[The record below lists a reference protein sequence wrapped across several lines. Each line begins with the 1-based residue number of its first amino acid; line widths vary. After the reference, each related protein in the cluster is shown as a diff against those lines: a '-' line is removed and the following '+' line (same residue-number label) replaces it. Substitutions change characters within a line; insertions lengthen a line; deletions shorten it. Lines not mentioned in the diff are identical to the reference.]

1 MILPNY
7 NKGNLLSTF
16 CILSIT
22 FLIACLSITIQKYQI
37 ALGELQT
44 QPRPLLEILKN
55 IRNNITETTTN
66 CTNSVMENNM
76 TVKKGEEFV
85 LTCKAN
91 RTAGYTLIPEFNKDI
106 ISLIEKK
113 FQASSSRFLGAP
125 GAYIFTF
132 KALKHGSD
140 HLKILTKSAQDKGAI
155 IDQKAYSII
164 VE

>member
-16 CILSIT
+16 CILNIA
-22 FLIACLSITIQKYQI
+22 FLIACLSLTIQNSQI
-37 ALGELQT
+37 TLGESQT
-44 QPRPLLEILKN
+44 QPRPLLENLKN
-55 IRNNITETTTN
+55 IRNNITETTIN
-66 CTNSVMENNM
+66 CTNSVMENNI

-85 LTCKAN
+85 VTCKAN

-106 ISLIEKK
+106 ISLIEQK
-113 FQASSSRFLGAP
+113 FQASSRFLGAP
-125 GAYIFTF
+125 GAYVFTF